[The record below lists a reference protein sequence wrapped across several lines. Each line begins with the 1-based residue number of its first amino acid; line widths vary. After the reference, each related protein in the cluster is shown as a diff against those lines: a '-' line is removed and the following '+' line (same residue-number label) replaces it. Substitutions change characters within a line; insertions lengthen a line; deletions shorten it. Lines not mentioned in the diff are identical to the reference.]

1 MKSSVNG
8 ANASSTSAY
17 ADWKNCPARV
27 APGLFPPELV
37 VQVKALACELPS
49 QFGLPLSRW
58 SLAELNEQVCQ
69 SGLVAKISDS
79 TLWRWLHEDAIRPW
93 FHRCWIFPR
102 DPQFA
107 AKAARLLDL
116 YQRVWQGQPLQA
128 DEFVIS
134 ADEKTSIQARARIH
148 PTQAPQPGQPMKV
161 EHEYQR
167 RGALTYL
174 AALDVHRAKLFGHC
188 EPQSGI
194 VAFDRLVDRV
204 MNQPPYAQARRVFW
218 IVDNGSSHRGTASVQ
233 RLQQRYPRLHLVHGP
248 VHGSWLNQVEVYFSI
263 IQRKVLT
270 PNDFKSLDEVAHAL
284 WQFERHFE
292 TIGRPFEWK
301 FTRED
306 LNQLL
311 TKLATPK
318 PTKLGM
324 AA

>member
-1 MKSSVNG
+1 M
-8 ANASSTSAY
+8 AQTLLLPSAY

-161 EHEYQR
+161 EHEYR
-167 RGALTYL
+167 AARSAYL
-174 AALDVHRAKLFGHC
+174 PGRLGCSSGQAFRPLRTAKRHC
-188 EPQSGI
+188 G
-194 VAFDRLVDRV
+194 F
-204 MNQPPYAQARRVFW
+204 
-218 IVDNGSSHRGTASVQ
+218 
-233 RLQQRYPRLHLVHGP
+233 
-248 VHGSWLNQVEVYFSI
+248 
-263 IQRKVLT
+263 
-270 PNDFKSLDEVAHAL
+270 
-284 WQFERHFE
+284 
-292 TIGRPFEWK
+292 
-301 FTRED
+301 
-306 LNQLL
+306 
-311 TKLATPK
+311 
-318 PTKLGM
+318 
-324 AA
+324 